1 MFIICVL
8 INDMSLPEDTA
19 QRIRSALEPFVRPRE
34 EAAAIRRVL
43 KAHLAA
49 SVQSDGDDN
58 VLDGSS
64 LGLVNLVRDT
74 NVLPEA
80 RGLHKNYLRA
90 LQANLEAR
98 RAFDQKVA
106 EAASTA
112 ALASSAT
119 ASASGRDTPG
129 GPFGARPSSN
139 DPFILQDH
147 LVTVKL
153 GRKQD
158 RLQTV
163 NRYLDAL
170 AERPVAVAAGED
182 YLQPEFIYG
191 DAETVLPSVP
201 KAVVDGLAEDEA
213 ERAASAAAGEAD
225 TTEKAAKTTAD
236 LEKLVSQLEKSVL
249 RSQLKLKEE
258 EKRLAAARATS
269 ARREAI
275 TRTSKAAKL
284 QALGAARDE
293 LIGWIETEL
302 GNAANGDDRGG
313 NIDPDE
319 SVVESSRM
327 LRQSLLNGH
336 GSGDPSGLHDT
347 RKKAELGEKLGEIQ
361 LKYAHYV
368 QARKQLVSTVGS
380 MSSGG
385 SAMSSTPAGIHAQN
399 LLFTNVPQLGPPQ
412 MVKKEEA
419 STPPSASEN
428 TVSAADKAAAL
439 GQLLLVPYLERLLG
453 VAHDQKSDISHKA
466 HHNALLSKRLRDT
479 SQLLDH
485 LADESQLLPRYGP
498 QGSRG
503 AGGGAGSGAG
513 GGAALLLRK
522 KGVLAPASRDDTG
535 PDGIC
540 QRVSAWTFAADS
552 AKIATFES
560 VFEQVEEG
568 QVALEQATQALAEA
582 DMLLGRE
589 PVEDIDDDVDQEH
602 VQRPKASDI
611 WAGLDGEVGLL
622 KSDNR

>member
-1 MFIICVL
+1 
-8 INDMSLPEDTA
+8 MSSPEDTA

-43 KAHLAA
+43 KAHLAT
-49 SVQSDGDDN
+49 SLKSDDD

-64 LGLVNLVRDT
+64 LGLVGLSWDAT
-74 NVLPEA
+74 VLPEA

-112 ALASSAT
+112 ALASSA
-119 ASASGRDTPG
+119 ASAPTHDTPG

-139 DPFILQDH
+139 DPSILQDH

-213 ERAASAAAGEAD
+213 ERVGAGAATGNAD
-225 TTEKAAKTTAD
+225 STEKAAKMTAD
-236 LEKLVSQLEKSVL
+236 LENLVAQLEKSVL
-249 RSQLKLKEE
+249 RSHLRLKEE

-275 TRTSKAAKL
+275 TRTSRAAKL
-284 QALGAARDE
+284 QALGTARDE

-302 GNAANGDDRGG
+302 GNAGNGEDRGG
-313 NIDPDE
+313 DNDPDD
-319 SVVESSRM
+319 STVESSRM

-336 GSGDPSGLHDT
+336 GSGDASGLHDS
-347 RKKAELGEKLGEIQ
+347 RKKAELGERLAEIQ
-361 LKYAHYV
+361 TKYAHYV
-368 QARKQLVSTVGS
+368 QAREQLVDTVGS
-380 MSSGG
+380 MSSSGP
-385 SAMSSTPAGIHAQN
+385 TTQN
-399 LLFTNVPQLGPPQ
+399 ALFANVPQLGPPHQ
-412 MVKKEEA
+412 EKKDTEA
-419 STPPSASEN
+419 GTAANTTASVSGTN
-428 TVSAADKAAAL
+428 TTTAVDKSAAL
-439 GQLLLVPYLERLLG
+439 GQLLLIPYLERLLA
-453 VAHDQKSDISHKA
+453 VAHDQKADISHKA

-503 AGGGAGSGAG
+503 AGGGAASGGG

-522 KGVLAPASRDDTG
+522 KGVLAPASKDDSG

-540 QRVSAWTFAADS
+540 QRVSAWTLAADS

-589 PVEDIDDDVDQEH
+589 TEEEADGIAEQESAP
-602 VQRPKASDI
+602 RPKASDI

>member
-1 MFIICVL
+1 
-8 INDMSLPEDTA
+8 MSSPEDTA

-43 KAHLAA
+43 KAHLVT
-49 SVQSDGDDN
+49 SLKSDDD

-64 LGLVNLVRDT
+64 LGLVDLSWDAA
-74 NVLPEA
+74 VLPEA

-90 LQANLEAR
+90 LQANREAR

-112 ALASSAT
+112 ALASSA
-119 ASASGRDTPG
+119 AAAAPAHDTPG
-129 GPFGARPSSN
+129 GPFGARPSPTN
-139 DPFILQDH
+139 DPSILQDH

-153 GRKQD
+153 GRKRD

-191 DAETVLPSVP
+191 DAETVLPPVP

-213 ERAASAAAGEAD
+213 ERATAGAATGDAD
-225 TTEKAAKTTAD
+225 STEKAAKTTAD
-236 LEKLVSQLEKSVL
+236 LEKLVAQLEKSVL
-249 RSQLKLKEE
+249 RSHLRLKEE
-258 EKRLAAARATS
+258 EKRLAAARAAS
-269 ARREAI
+269 AQRGAI
-275 TRTSKAAKL
+275 TRTSRAAKL
-284 QALGAARDE
+284 KALGTARDE

-302 GNAANGDDRGG
+302 GNAANGEDRGG
-313 NIDPDE
+313 DNDPDE
-319 SVVESSRM
+319 SAVESSRM
-327 LRQSLLNGH
+327 LRQSLLNGN
-336 GSGDPSGLHDT
+336 SNGDVSGLHDSQ
-347 RKKAELGEKLGEIQ
+347 KKAELGERLAEIQ
-361 LKYAHYV
+361 IKYAHYV
-368 QARKQLVSTVGS
+368 QARQQLVGTVGS

-385 SAMSSTPAGIHAQN
+385 SPRTQN
-399 LLFTNVPQLGPPQ
+399 TLFANVPQLGPPQ
-412 MVKKEEA
+412 IEKTDVGA
-419 STPPSASEN
+419 GAGTAVGTTAGAADTN
-428 TVSAADKAAAL
+428 TATAADKSAAL
-439 GQLLLVPYLERLLG
+439 GQLLLVPYLERLLA
-453 VAHDQKSDISHKA
+453 VAHDQKADISHKA

-479 SQLLDH
+479 LQQLDH

-503 AGGGAGSGAG
+503 AGGGEASGSG

-522 KGVLAPASRDDTG
+522 KGVLAPASRDDSG
-535 PDGIC
+535 SDGIC

-589 PVEDIDDDVDQEH
+589 PEEDADDGGQQET
-602 VQRPKASDI
+602 VPRPTASDI
-611 WAGLDGEVGLL
+611 WAALDGEVGLL